1 MKLKGC
7 RSHSARE
14 WLMFIQAFSGA
25 ILTRAALRILPL
37 PRVRRLVRRY
47 FRAASPLPPARRASA
62 EQAIWAAL
70 AGGRWSP
77 LGTTCLTTALLA
89 QALLQRHG
97 YQAKL
102 RIGVRREPNGAF
114 AAHAWLEREGIVIVG
129 GPAEMVADYAPL
141 PEMEHLIA

>member
-1 MKLKGC
+1 MKRF

-14 WLMFIQAFSGA
+14 WLLFIHALSGA
-25 ILTRAALRILPL
+25 VLARAALGVLPL

-47 FRAASPLPPARRASA
+47 FRAASPLPPARQASV
-62 EQAIWAAL
+62 EQAVWAAL

-77 LGTTCLTTALLA
+77 VGTTCLSTALLA

-102 RIGVRREPNGAF
+102 RIGARREPNGAF

-129 GPAEMVADYAPL
+129 GPAEMVAGYAPL